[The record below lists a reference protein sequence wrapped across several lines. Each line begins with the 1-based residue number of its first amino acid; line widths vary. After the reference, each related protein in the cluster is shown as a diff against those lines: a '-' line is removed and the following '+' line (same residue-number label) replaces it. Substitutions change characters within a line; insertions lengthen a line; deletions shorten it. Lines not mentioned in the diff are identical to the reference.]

1 MENKKVISGIE
12 IFDKG
17 VKEIGKLGSI
27 VDSFNLTIKD
37 VSEALMIIGDQEEI
51 LNLNEACKKAIDE
64 LNELHTVFDNI
75 NKSYNELIGL
85 SLYKD
90 NLLDEI
96 KELKEDIKN
105 IKLENK
111 IDINKLRKDIK
122 NTIQESIESLKSDNE
137 LIIQKVE
144 NIINNTVIKTENIS
158 FDDSYYKD
166 LAIKYISNKEY
177 IQALDCY
184 NKVINFKIENN
195 KSYDKEDYL
204 NRANILEILGRYEEA
219 MKDYKR
225 ASEI

>member
-1 MENKKVISGIE
+1 MEVNKVIDGIE

-27 VDSFNLTIKD
+27 VDSFNLSIKD
-37 VSEALMIIGDQEEI
+37 VSEALMLIGDQEEI
-51 LNLNEACKKAIDE
+51 LNLNESCKKALNE
-64 LNELHTVFDNI
+64 LNELHSIFDEI

-90 NLLDEI
+90 NLLDEV

-105 IKLENK
+105 IKSENK
-111 IDINKLRKDIK
+111 NAIKNLRKDII
-122 NTIQESIESLKSDNE
+122 NAIQESIVNLKSDNE
-137 LIIQKVE
+137 QIIEKVE
-144 NIINNTVIKTENIS
+144 NIINNTVIKTENIC

-195 KSYDKEDYL
+195 KSCDKEDYL
-204 NRANILEILGRYEEA
+204 NRANILEILGRFEEA
-219 MKDYKR
+219 MNDYKR

>member
-1 MENKKVISGIE
+1 MEVNKVIDGIE

-27 VDSFNLTIKD
+27 VDSFNLSIKD
-37 VSEALMIIGDQEEI
+37 VSEALMLIGDQEEI
-51 LNLNEACKKAIDE
+51 LNLNESCKKALNE
-64 LNELHTVFDNI
+64 LNELHSIFDEI

-90 NLLDEI
+90 NLLDEV

-105 IKLENK
+105 IKSENK
-111 IDINKLRKDIK
+111 NAIKNLRKDII
-122 NTIQESIESLKSDNE
+122 NAIQESIVNLKSDNE
-137 LIIQKVE
+137 QIIEKVE
-144 NIINNTVIKTENIS
+144 NIINNTVIKTENIC

-166 LAIKYISNKEY
+166 LATKYISKKEY

-195 KSYDKEDYL
+195 KSCDKEDYL
-204 NRANILEILGRYEEA
+204 NRANILEILGRFEEA
-219 MKDYKR
+219 MNDYKR